1 MATGKLKIDIDVK
14 QALGSVARLDTT
26 FSKLDKSIASLATS
40 FRVLSLALTKGNQS
54 LAAIS
59 RGYTQFGSTLTNVR
73 REFTANV
80 RVTERA
86 NVRLEQ
92 NRKRMAALLAPTT
105 QATSATNRFSAAQA
119 RVSKANERG
128 ASAFRT
134 IRTAAIAYILSL
146 ATGKLVEFADAT
158 QRIENRIR
166 LALEPNQDINDLF
179 GQVAES
185 AKRSRQPLEATATA
199 FFRIQQASK
208 QLGIDQETAL
218 GATELFNKLL
228 TVQGVSMHE
237 ARSALLQ
244 FSQALQSGRFQ
255 GDEFRA
261 ISEI

>member
-119 RVSKANERG
+119 RVAKANQSG

-134 IRTAAIAYILSL
+134 IRTAAIAYIAAL

-185 AKRSRQPLEATATA
+185 AKRSRQPG
-199 FFRIQQASK
+199 S
-208 QLGIDQETAL
+208 
-218 GATELFNKLL
+218 
-228 TVQGVSMHE
+228 
-237 ARSALLQ
+237 
-244 FSQALQSGRFQ
+244 
-255 GDEFRA
+255 
-261 ISEI
+261 